1 MTLMVTGHR
10 KLVPAGWTGN
20 PYPDNN
26 PEITLWHDQ
35 IFHAMFSH
43 VRTYALSWQAEH
55 NVAAQFISG
64 MAIGADQLFAI
75 AVLQLRDEGIEY
87 ALHAACPFFGQ
98 ESKWPSHS
106 QEAFQDILNRCT
118 TVTNVSGPGYA
129 PWKMQVR
136 NQWMVDRSHHVLA
149 VWDGQAG
156 GTNNCVQYA
165 IEQGRVIDQLN
176 PHSLEI
182 YRINE

>member
-26 PEITLWHDQ
+26 PHITSWHNQ
-35 IFHAMFSH
+35 IYHAMYFH
-43 VRTYALSWQAEH
+43 IRTYALNWQASMEQP
-55 NVAAQFISG
+55 ASFITG
-64 MAIGADQLFAI
+64 MAIGADQLFAL
-75 AVLQLRDEGIEY
+75 AVLHLRDENIEY
-87 ALHAACPFFGQ
+87 QLHAACPFLGQ
-98 ESKWPSHS
+98 ESKWPAHS
-106 QEAFQDILNRCT
+106 QEAFHDILNRCT
-118 TVTNVSGPGYA
+118 TVTNVSDPGYA

-136 NQWMVDRSHHVLA
+136 NQWMVDRGHHVLA

-156 GTNNCVQYA
+156 GTHNCVQYA

-176 PHSLEI
+176 PNSLEI
-182 YRINE
+182 YRING